1 MIEHLQI
8 LVFILLVFSYFWLA
22 FYIKQTYK
30 IYHYKYLRE
39 LLKIVLVF
47 LAFITMRFVRL
58 YLVKNILNDFSV
70 NLVNII
76 DIFRYFLSLWI
87 IYLLINILL
96 SFREKS
102 FTKKQ
107 KTWIFLIVTL
117 GFTLY
122 IYGTYYLYDNN
133 IFKWVENVL
142 NSITGINFFIKIALL
157 IGFCF
162 FWDEKKTKEN
172 QKLSRYFSLL
182 FIIAFGVSAILV
194 SISQLYNEPISYK
207 SVIFTSLRYSTF
219 LFVIYIWIKYLFL
232 PYALSLSKLVLQDT
246 NLNYIYKKYNI
257 SEREKEIIE
266 LIIDGKS
273 NNDIKESLFISYH
286 TVKNHLSNIYKKLN
300 VNNRHELVHLFIKLK
315 DPISIN

>member
-8 LVFILLVFSYFWLA
+8 LAFILLVFSYFWLA

-30 IYHYKYLRE
+30 KYHYKYLLE

-58 YLVKNILNDFSV
+58 YLEKNIVNDFSI
-70 NLVNII
+70 NLVIII
-76 DIFRYFLSLWI
+76 DIFRYFLSLWV

-107 KTWIFLIVTL
+107 KTWIFSIVTL
-117 GFTLY
+117 GFALY
-122 IYGTYYLYDNN
+122 IYGTYYLYEN
-133 IFKWVENVL
+133 IIFIWVENVL
-142 NSITGINFFIKIALL
+142 NSITGINFYVKIALL

-172 QKLSRYFSLL
+172 QKLSKYFSLL
-182 FIIAFGVSAILV
+182 FIIAFGISAILV
-194 SISQLYNEPISYK
+194 SISQLYNDPISYK

-219 LFVIYIWIKYLFL
+219 LIVIYIWIKYLFL
-232 PYALSLSKLVLQDT
+232 PYALSLSKLTLQDA

-273 NNDIKESLFISYH
+273 NNDIKESLYISYH

-300 VNNRHELVHLFIKLK
+300 VNNRYELVHLFIKSN
-315 DPISIN
+315 DHVSIN